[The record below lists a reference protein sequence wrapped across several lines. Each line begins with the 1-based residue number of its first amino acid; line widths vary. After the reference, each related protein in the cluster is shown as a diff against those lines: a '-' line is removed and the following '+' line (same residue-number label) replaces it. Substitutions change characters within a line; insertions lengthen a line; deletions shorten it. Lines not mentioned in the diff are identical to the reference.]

1 MKQKIYFIL
10 LSLLFCRLETLVA
23 QEWFYMLETDPT
35 ADRYFD
41 FYDSKELSNGS
52 IAVSSELYYYRSGAY
67 NDFYSAHP
75 AVTLISP
82 NGVELARNSFLRE
95 GYTTMSYGP
104 YLFENNGYL
113 FALSTYSPEHD
124 YTCPNYFMNYD
135 NPPTD
140 AKLVLSKLDEGLN
153 LLESYE
159 HSFPIDTFENRG
171 DMQWEFLPNEYS
183 GNVFLFSAFED
194 EGNIVGAYFKTVSAD
209 FDNPR
214 GHDTLFFFR
223 MNFNG
228 EMINLKG
235 YERPSQGDWHQ
246 AFYRRNQIVKTES
259 HYILYER
266 YDETHKHGR
275 VLYYDKEFNHVATK
289 YIKHPDYNNP
299 IIDPHPLMDVSVVKC
314 SDNIT
319 YLSTTVTCVN
329 NPHSYEY
336 YDVRLYKLDD
346 NLENSSEFLPIEDY
360 IIRGFANTYEISPNM
375 RAVDIAPNNSLYF
388 ACNYD
393 CPTKGNSV
401 LNPNNRLNIA
411 HNSDLELY
419 PDKSSTWAQIE
430 YLNKDLD
437 TISTYFYKHGISSI
451 EPTND
456 GGLLVVNGQS
466 ISRFPPEAF
475 LSIEEAH
482 AHNLHLA
489 VAYPN
494 PGGDVLN
501 IRTGLRNAT
510 LQVYDMQG
518 RIIHQQ
524 IITDEVT
531 SIDASKWNSGT
542 YIWKLT
548 VNNEQLT
555 VEEGKWV
562 K

>member
-1 MKQKIYFIL
+1 MV

-23 QEWFYMLETDPT
+23 QEWFYMLETDPS
-35 ADRYFD
+35 ADRYFN

-52 IAVSSELYYYRSGAY
+52 IAVSSELYFYRSGAY

-82 NGVELARNSFLRE
+82 NGVELARNSFFCE

-104 YLFENNGYL
+104 YLFENNGEIY
-113 FALSTYSPEHD
+113 ALSTYSPEHD

-140 AKLVLSKLDEGLN
+140 AKLVLSRLDDGLN

-183 GNVFLFSAFED
+183 GNIFLFSAFED

-246 AFYRRNQIVKTES
+246 AFYRRNQMVKTGS

-266 YDETHKHGR
+266 WDETYKHGR

-289 YIKHPDYNNP
+289 YIKHPGYNNQ
-299 IIDPHPLMDVSVVKC
+299 IIDPAPLMDISLVKC

-319 YLSTTVTCVN
+319 YLSTTAHCVG
-329 NPHSYEY
+329 NPHSYEFN
-336 YDVRLYKLDD
+336 DVRLYKLDD

-375 RAVDIAPNNSLYF
+375 RSVDIAPNNSLYF

-401 LNPNNRLNIA
+401 INPNNRLNIA

-451 EPTND
+451 ETTKD

-466 ISRFPPEAF
+466 ISKFPASAF
-475 LSIEEAH
+475 VSIEEAH
-482 AHNLHLA
+482 ANNLHLA

-494 PGGDVLN
+494 PGGDVMN
-501 IRTGLRNAT
+501 IRTSLRNCI
-510 LQVYDMQG
+510 LHVYDMQG
-518 RIIHQQ
+518 RMVHKQE
-524 IITDEVT
+524 ITDDVT
-531 SIDASKWNSGT
+531 SIDASNWTNGT
-542 YIWKLT
+542 YVWELGTENGNRSGSGIL
-548 VNNEQLT
+548 ES
-555 VEEGKWV
+555 GKWV

>member
-1 MKQKIYFIL
+1 MI

-23 QEWFYMLETDPT
+23 QEWSYMLETDPS
-35 ADRYFD
+35 ADWYFD
-41 FYDSKELSNGS
+41 FFDSKELSNGN
-52 IAVSSELYYYRSGAY
+52 IAVSSESYYYRSGAY

-82 NGVELARNSFLRE
+82 DGVELARNSFFRE
-95 GYTTMSYGP
+95 GYTTMSYAP
-104 YLFENNGYL
+104 YLFENNGDL

-140 AKLVLSKLDEGLN
+140 AKLVLSKLDNGLN

-171 DMQWEFLPNEYS
+171 NLQWEFLPNEYS
-183 GNVFLFSAFED
+183 GNIFLFSAFED

-209 FDNPR
+209 YDNPR
-214 GHDTLFFFR
+214 GYDTLFFFR

-235 YERPSQGDWHQ
+235 FERSSYGDWHQ

-266 YDETHKHGR
+266 CGETYKHGR
-275 VLYYDKEFNHVATK
+275 VLYYDKEFNHIATK
-289 YIKHPDYNNP
+289 YIKHPDYNNQ
-299 IIDPHPLMDVSVVKC
+299 IIDPSHLMDVSVVKS

-319 YLSTTVTCVN
+319 YLSTTAHCVE
-329 NPHSYEY
+329 NPYSYEY
-336 YDVRLYKLDD
+336 NDVRLYKLDD

-360 IIRGFANTYEISPNM
+360 IIRGFVDTYEMSPNM

-393 CPTKGNSV
+393 HPTKGNSV
-401 LNPNNRLNIA
+401 RNQNNRLNLT

-430 YLNKDLD
+430 YLNGDLD
-437 TISTYFYKHGISSI
+437 TISTFFYKHGISSI
-451 EPTND
+451 ETTKD

-466 ISRFPPEAF
+466 ISKFPASAF
-475 LSIEEAH
+475 VNIEEAH
-482 AHNLHLA
+482 THNLHLA

-494 PGGDVLN
+494 PGGDVMN

-510 LQVYDMQG
+510 LSVYDMQG
-518 RIIHQQ
+518 RIVHQQ

-531 SIDASKWNSGT
+531 SIDASKWTNGT

-562 K
+562 KE